1 MIRLAFMYKPAKV
14 TPVGSSVILMDPAF
28 ANARQPL
35 GQKFESVATGE
46 QFVMVANH
54 FKSKGSGADDGT
66 GQGLSNPSREE
77 QARALTAWTEQMWP
91 DEAVFLVG
99 DFNAYTEE
107 TPAQIIED
115 AGFTDLVRAFSPQS
129 TSYQFGGR
137 LGSLDHAYANA
148 EGLALV
154 TGADDLNINGDE
166 SVAMQYS
173 RRNYNVV
180 DFYAPTPYASSDHD
194 PVLIGIKDAAAALPA
209 PVVTSYQS
217 CTSFG
222 FKVADA
228 QSGDKLRIEGT
239 WNGQKQLTTV
249 AVTEAGW
256 WSGSKPTWS
265 DATAVVV
272 RDGVVLEQTR
282 VAISQKTECK
292 PVVTSYQNTTSF
304 GFKVSPFQKGD
315 KLLVTGTWNGQK
327 QSTTV
332 SVTEAGWYSG
342 SKPGWKNAS
351 AVVVRDGVVLESTRV
366 SISNS

>member
-1 MIRLAFMYKPAKV
+1 
-14 TPVGSSVILMDPAF
+14 
-28 ANARQPL
+28 
-35 GQKFESVATGE
+35 
-46 QFVMVANH
+46 
-54 FKSKGSGADDGT
+54 
-66 GQGLSNPSREE
+66 
-77 QARALTAWTEQMWP
+77 
-91 DEAVFLVG
+91 
-99 DFNAYTEE
+99 
-107 TPAQIIED
+107 
-115 AGFTDLVRAFSPQS
+115 
-129 TSYQFGGR
+129 
-137 LGSLDHAYANA
+137 
-148 EGLALV
+148 
-154 TGADDLNINGDE
+154 
-166 SVAMQYS
+166 MQYS

-256 WSGSKPTWS
+256 WNETTMDTRGTR
-265 DATAVVV
+265 ALIVGTGLAAVMVP
-272 RDGVVLEQTR
+272 L
-282 VAISQKTECK
+282 QKTECK

-332 SVTEAGWYSG
+332 SVTKAGWYSG
-342 SKPGWKNAS
+342 SKRGWKNAS
-351 AVVVRDGVVLESTRV
+351 AVVAEAAGA
-366 SISNS
+366 